1 VFWLLLCCCLVERTA
16 GTMMQR
22 MSDMLTRWLEGAMR
36 RAENEPEAD
45 ESQDQSDSS
54 EHDSPS
60 LPVPADTSTA
70 AEDRVEASLQEDVA
84 NLRLSPSP
92 VNDATERASEVVNEV
107 LRSASREVE
116 ENVALSDHTVDCKHV
131 DKAAALTDRTSIRA
145 DNLAASS
152 DNDSPV
158 DIQPDCHS
166 TSNQDSAAD
175 STLSCT
181 LHLKPETDITNSG
194 CTSASIVV
202 DEADS
207 IELVDK
213 SCSFSGADVSTEQAA
228 ATEEEKNE
236 AASVEKNPAP
246 HS

>member
-1 VFWLLLCCCLVERTA
+1 
-16 GTMMQR
+16 
-22 MSDMLTRWLEGAMR
+22 MR

-60 LPVPADTSTA
+60 LLVPADTCA
-70 AEDRVEASLQEDVA
+70 AADDHVEASLQDDVA

-92 VNDATERASEVVNEV
+92 VNDATERAASEVVNDV
-107 LRSASREVE
+107 LHSASRELE
-116 ENVALSDHTVDCKHV
+116 ESISLSDHTTDCKRV
-131 DKAAALTDRTSIRA
+131 DKAAALTDRTSTRS

-166 TSNQDSAAD
+166 TGNQDSAAE
-175 STLSCT
+175 STLSST
-181 LHLKPETDITNSG
+181 LRLKPETDITNSG
-194 CTSASIVV
+194 CTSASVV
-202 DEADS
+202 VEADS
-207 IELVDK
+207 NELVDK
-213 SCSFSGADVSTEQAA
+213 SCSFPGTDASTEHDQAA
-228 ATEEEKNE
+228 ATMEEKNE
-236 AASVEKNPAP
+236 AASVVKNPAP